1 MARHD
6 EVGFSA
12 DRLIEM
18 HGPRAAAVAE
28 RNAANFEADHQ
39 RALAAHW
46 REVANAIGLR
56 LSARMRRAG

>member
-18 HGPRAAAVAE
+18 HGARAAAVAE

-46 REVANAIGLR
+46 REVADTIGRR
-56 LSARMRRAG
+56 LATRIRRAG